1 MDTVIN
7 RLSDIEEAAGAI
19 VEEANV
25 RKKAYAAEIEK
36 KTADFDQ
43 ELDQE
48 TARRIAEIQKKME
61 TDMDQLL
68 AEQRLWSI
76 FGVFCLTKKSLGIWQ
91 TRSFT
96 GEPSS
101 SFWIYP
107 STGILQNS
115 INLPI

>member
-61 TDMDQLL
+61 SDMDQLL
-68 AEQRLWSI
+68 AEQREASAALLQALEDNYNSHHKEYVEAL
-76 FGVFCLTKKSLGIWQ
+76 FQ
-91 TRSFT
+91 TMIK
-96 GEPSS
+96 E
-101 SFWIYP
+101 
-107 STGILQNS
+107 
-115 INLPI
+115 